1 MPGRTIP
8 DCKVWTHRPTNAD
21 EKTKIRGA
29 DGGGNNAGQ
38 GLRRGG
44 RPAITRLFYETV
56 RSVNRTDYSEE
67 QVEAWAPAVPDA
79 GEWHARM
86 ASRKSLVAEEGG
98 EVAGFYELEEDGHL
112 DMF

>member
-1 MPGRTIP
+1 MLQMVTEATLTR
-8 DCKVWTHRPTNAD
+8 DY
-21 EKTKIRGA
+21 EGA
-29 DGGGNNAGQ
+29 DA
-38 GLRRGG
+38 
-44 RPAITRLFYETV
+44 PAITRLFYEAV